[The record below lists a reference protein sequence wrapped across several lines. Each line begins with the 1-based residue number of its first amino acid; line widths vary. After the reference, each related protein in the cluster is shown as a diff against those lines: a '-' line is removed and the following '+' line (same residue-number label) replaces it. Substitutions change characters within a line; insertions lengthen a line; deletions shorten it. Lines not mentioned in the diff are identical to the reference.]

1 MKAKAAERSQKPP
14 ASLFQAPPEEETISL
29 SKHVWRNPPPHPHPH
44 PAGPQCPSYITM
56 KSGWLRVCV
65 NWAGL
70 WFHSLAGQTWPL
82 GAARTEQACHLAP
95 DALALFSLPADT
107 PSRAAGWTV
116 HGKAVR
122 NPPGAGLGFP
132 AKLSML

>member
-1 MKAKAAERSQKPP
+1 MKGKAAERSQKPP

-82 GAARTEQACHLAP
+82 GAARSRRVTWHLMP
-95 DALALFSLPADT
+95 WPYSLCLLT
-107 PSRAAGWTV
+107 
-116 HGKAVR
+116 H
-122 NPPGAGLGFP
+122 PPGLRVDSPWEGSEKP
-132 AKLSML
+132 PRSWTWVSS